1 MAVAVALGNSF
12 CLHVCRTNCP
22 LVGFDADYRRQQFI
36 NFFSLFKK
44 KRFFYCFYL
53 FIFIYLINFEVEC
66 TRREK
71 EMMGRCRGGT
81 WKPVFPPRMW
91 NQLPLL
97 GSDPVYR
104 PQQFNQFFSAYLKKI
119 IFYIICIY
127 LFKNY
132 LIIKYN

>member
-1 MAVAVALGNSF
+1 MWQWQSHLETAFASTYVEPIAHWLVLMQIIDVNNSS
-12 CLHVCRTNCP
+12 
-22 LVGFDADYRRQQFI
+22 I
-36 NFFSLFKK
+36 FSAYVK